1 MPVVVI
7 PRCFLNLADASPGDV
22 ECRVARR
29 TVSGLYEELF
39 ERFPALFLRFKDAA
53 GQPRTDWFTL
63 HREQDG
69 YYDGDFLEE
78 APGFLLNDNDRIHL
92 INRIGC

>member
-7 PRCFLNLADASPGDV
+7 PQCFLDLASASPDDA
-22 ECRVARR
+22 ECRVASR

-39 ERFPALFLRFKDAA
+39 ERFPALFLRFKDAD
-53 GQPRTDWFTL
+53 GQPRTDWFGL
-63 HREQDG
+63 YRERDG

-78 APGFLLNDNDRIHL
+78 LPGFLLDDDDRIHL
-92 INRIGC
+92 INQIGC